1 MIFRVRHYSLWVL
14 LAMVAAATSFNGC
27 VYHEYDP
34 ENESDYAQF
43 WCEPANRAAIQ
54 GYRPPEPGD
63 DVDASYQKCMETY
76 RDRLPPEI
84 PAESSD

>member
-1 MIFRVRHYSLWVL
+1 MLLRIRHYSFSIL
-14 LAMVAAATSFNGC
+14 LAAVVTIASLNGC

-54 GYRPPEPGD
+54 GYRPPEPGED
-63 DVDASYQKCMETY
+63 LDVSYQQCMETY
-76 RDRLPPEI
+76 RDQLPPEI
-84 PAESSD
+84 QAEKSD